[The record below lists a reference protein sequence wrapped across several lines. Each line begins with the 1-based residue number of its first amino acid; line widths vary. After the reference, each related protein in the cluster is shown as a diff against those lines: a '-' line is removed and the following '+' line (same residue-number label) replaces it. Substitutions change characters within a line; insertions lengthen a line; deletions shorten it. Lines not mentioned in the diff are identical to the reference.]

1 MYISISM
8 SMIDRKYINDIRF
21 DIDRTHV
28 VYLRNHALAYFYFA
42 LYDRE

>member
-8 SMIDRKYINDIRF
+8 SLIDRKYVNDGRS
-21 DIDRTHV
+21 DIDRTHL
-28 VYLRNHALAYFYFA
+28 VYLRNHALANLCFT